1 MDAPDATAKTAG
13 HGVSLPESLLDLIR
27 TRGTAT
33 RAELVDETG
42 WGRTVLTQRL
52 AELTEIGLVS
62 DAGVGRSTGGRA
74 PREVRFCREAAA
86 VVGVNLGAT
95 SIDIAVTNLAGE
107 PLVTYEEAWDIARG
121 PEATLDRLEPLIE
134 QIVADAPVA
143 QEEIVGL
150 GVGLPGPVEFASG
163 RTISPP
169 IMPGWNNYPV
179 RDRLAAHFGVH
190 VVVDNDVN
198 TMAIGE
204 QRTGLARGADDFVFV
219 KVGTGIGAGI
229 FSNGLL
235 HRGADG
241 AAGDI
246 GHIAVEGGSTVL
258 CRCGRYGCLEAYA
271 GGAALARQAQEA
283 AESGESRFLADL
295 LKTSDRPLTAAD
307 ITSGASA
314 GDPACLRLLHQ
325 AAWRLG
331 QAMSGCVN
339 FFNPSLIVFGGGV
352 SRAGDLLLPGIR
364 QAVLELSLPLAT
376 RNLRIDITRLGDT
389 AGTIGAA
396 FAIIDQLLRADRFE
410 WWAKRNRAP
419 SAITPARPGRTARP
433 RLAAS

>member
-1 MDAPDATAKTAG
+1 MITADGRAKTG
-13 HGVSLPESLLDLIR
+13 ERGVTLPESLLDLIR
-27 TRGTAT
+27 GYGTAT
-33 RAELVDETG
+33 RAQLVDETG

-52 AELTEIGLVS
+52 TELIDIGLVA
-62 DAGVGRSTGGRA
+62 DAGTGRSTGGRA
-74 PREVRFCREAAA
+74 PREVRFRREAAT

-95 SIDIAVTNLAGE
+95 SIDIAVTDLGGE
-107 PLVTYEEAWDIARG
+107 PLATYEEPWDIAQG
-121 PEATLDRLEPLIE
+121 PEATLDRLETLID
-134 QIVADAPVA
+134 QIVADSPVS
-143 QEEIVGL
+143 QVDVVGL

-169 IMPGWNNYPV
+169 IMPGWHNYPV
-179 RDRLAAHFGVH
+179 RDRLAGHFGVH

-204 QRTGLARGADDFVFV
+204 KRAGLARGVDNFVFV

-246 GHIAVEGGSTVL
+246 GHIAVEGGATVL
-258 CRCGRYGCLEAYA
+258 CRCGRHGCLEAYA
-271 GGAALARQAQEA
+271 GGAALTRQAQEA
-283 AESGESRFLADL
+283 GESGQSRYLADL
-295 LKTSDRPLTAAD
+295 LKTSGGPLTAED
-307 ITSGASA
+307 LTSGARA
-314 GDPACLRLLHQ
+314 GDPACLQILNQ

-331 QAMSGCVN
+331 QAMSGCVS
-339 FFNPSLIVFGGGV
+339 FFNPSLLVFGGGV

-364 QAVLELSLPLAT
+364 QAVLQLSIPLAT
-376 RNLRIDITRLGDT
+376 RNLRIDLTRLGDT

-396 FAIIDQLLRADRFE
+396 FAVIDQLLRADRFA
-410 WWAKRNRAP
+410 WWTERNRAA
-419 SAITPARPGRTARP
+419 SATR
-433 RLAAS
+433 RLATG

>member
-1 MDAPDATAKTAG
+1 MT
-13 HGVSLPESLLDLIR
+13 LQESLLDLIR
-27 TRGTAT
+27 SRSTAT
-33 RAELVDETG
+33 RSELVDETR

-52 AELTEIGLVS
+52 TELMEIGLVS
-62 DAGVGRSTGGRA
+62 DAGVGPSTGGRA
-74 PREVRFCREAAA
+74 PREVRFRREAAA
-86 VVGVNLGAT
+86 AVGANLGAT
-95 SIDIAVTNLAGE
+95 SIDLAVTDLSGE
-107 PLVTYEEAWDIARG
+107 PLATHEEAWDIAEG
-121 PEATLDRLEPLIE
+121 PQATMDRLEILIE
-134 QIVADAPVA
+134 QIVADSPVSPDDV
-143 QEEIVGL
+143 VGI
-150 GVGLPGPVEFASG
+150 GIGLPGPVEFATG
-163 RTISPP
+163 RPVSPP

-179 RDRLAAHFGVH
+179 RDRIAGRFGVN
-190 VVVDNDVN
+190 VVVDNEVN

-204 QRTGLARGADDFVFV
+204 ERTGLARGVDDFVFV
-219 KVGTGIGAGI
+219 KVGTGVGAGI
-229 FSNGLL
+229 FSNGML

-246 GHIAVEGGSTVL
+246 GHIAVEGGSSVL
-258 CRCGRYGCLEAYA
+258 CRCGRYGCLEAYT

-283 AESGESRFLADL
+283 ALSEQSKYLAEQLRTSG
-295 LKTSDRPLTAAD
+295 RPLTAVD

-314 GDPACLRLLHQ
+314 GDPECLRLLNQ

-396 FAIIDQLLRADRFE
+396 FAVIDQLLRADRFE
-410 WWAKRNRAP
+410 WWAERNR
-419 SAITPARPGRTARP
+419 TAP
-433 RLAAS
+433 RLAAG

>member
-1 MDAPDATAKTAG
+1 VT
-13 HGVSLPESLLDLIR
+13 LPESLLDLIR
-27 TRGTAT
+27 VRGTAT
-33 RAELVDETG
+33 RAELADETG

-52 AELTEIGLVS
+52 AELMDIGLVS
-62 DAGVGRSTGGRA
+62 DAGTGRSTGGRA
-74 PREVRFCREAAA
+74 PREVRFRREAAA
-86 VVGVNLGAT
+86 VAGANLGAT
-95 SIDIAVTNLAGE
+95 SIDIAVTDLAGE
-107 PLVTYEEAWDIARG
+107 PLATYQEAWDIARG
-121 PEATLDRLEPLIE
+121 PEVTLDRLEALVE
-134 QIVADAPVA
+134 QTVADSPVS
-143 QEEIVGL
+143 QVEVVGL

-163 RTISPP
+163 RAISPP
-169 IMPGWNNYPV
+169 IMPGWSNYPV
-179 RDRLAAHFGVH
+179 RDRLAGHFGVH
-190 VVVDNDVN
+190 VVIDNDVN

-204 QRTGLARGADDFVFV
+204 QRAGLARGVDDFVFV

-258 CRCGRYGCLEAYA
+258 CRCGRHGCLEAYA

-283 AESGESRFLADL
+283 AMSGQSKYLAEL
-295 LKTSDRPLTAAD
+295 LKMPDGRLTAER

-314 GDPACLRLLHQ
+314 GDPECLRLLNQ
-325 AAWRLG
+325 TAWRLG
-331 QAMSGCVN
+331 RAISGCVN

-352 SRAGDLLLPGIR
+352 ARAGDLLLPGIR

-376 RNLRIDITRLGDT
+376 RDLRIDITRLGDT

-396 FAIIDQLLRADRFE
+396 FAVIDQLLRADRFT
-410 WWAKRNRAP
+410 WWTERNRAAAAQRHGGQGP
-419 SAITPARPGRTARP
+419 AITRPSGDLPGKR
-433 RLAAS
+433 RLAVS